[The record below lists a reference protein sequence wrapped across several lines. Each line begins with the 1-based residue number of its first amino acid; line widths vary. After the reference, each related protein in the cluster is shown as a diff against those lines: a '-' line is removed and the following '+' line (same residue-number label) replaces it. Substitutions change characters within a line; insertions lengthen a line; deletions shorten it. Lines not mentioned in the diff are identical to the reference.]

1 MINLIPPAAKHNLKK
16 EYISRVAT
24 VWSWLG
30 AFSIA
35 VGVALLLPTLLFI
48 SLQYKALTADS
59 NTAREMKESLVEAEA
74 LIEDT
79 TILAKHLNQASE
91 SRSFLFYIKTLEE
104 ITPSGVSLSEFVVS
118 ENGDKAPSIALS
130 GLASDRASLSSFVDA
145 IENSGEFLEAKLPL
159 DSLAATKNIR
169 FNLTVTPTN

>member
-91 SRSFLFYIKTLEE
+91 SRSFLFYNLNK
-104 ITPSGVSLSEFVVS
+104 
-118 ENGDKAPSIALS
+118 N
-130 GLASDRASLSSFVDA
+130 LSSFFS
-145 IENSGEFLEAKLPL
+145 ICFRLYLILFIGSSFP
-159 DSLAATKNIR
+159 KNI
-169 FNLTVTPTN
+169 NH